1 MTGQKYLKDEIALTE
16 EWTEKK
22 GGGKCRHWKGTDSQ
36 PICQKNHKN
45 NLNQILNEILEASK
59 KYISKKTL
67 SALTMFG
74 KE

>member
-1 MTGQKYLKDEIALTE
+1 LTRGNVSIGV
-16 EWTEKK
+16 KSDHPVK
-22 GGGKCRHWKGTDSQ
+22 NTDLWFV
-36 PICQKNHKN
+36 CQKNHKN